1 MPHNL
6 LDLSLLFQIIQRLP
20 CKTTIDLKPVDEGG
34 NCDEPIGLGIF
45 VEFVGGGFV
54 KDDSVIGFVLN
65 YIPAIYQW
73 MFLQWLL
80 WGCQVIPFPF
90 DHFFFCFLPP
100 VAAGACANL

>member
-20 CKTTIDLKPVDEGG
+20 CKTTIDLKSVDEGG
-34 NCDEPIGLGIF
+34 NCDEPIGLDIF

-65 YIPAIYQW
+65 LSFRP
-73 MFLQWLL
+73 LL
-80 WGCQVIPFPF
+80 LLLLASGCCGSHV
-90 DHFFFCFLPP
+90 
-100 VAAGACANL
+100 